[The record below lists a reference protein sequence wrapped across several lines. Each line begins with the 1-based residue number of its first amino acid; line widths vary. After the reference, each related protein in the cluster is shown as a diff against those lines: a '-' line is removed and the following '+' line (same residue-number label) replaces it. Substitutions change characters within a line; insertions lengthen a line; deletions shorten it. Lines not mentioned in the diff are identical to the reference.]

1 MFSTGIIGSKT
12 QWAVV
17 AAAVLFALPA
27 AFAAP
32 YPGSG
37 GSSSGAYLGVHIN
50 DLTPEQAAGYKLSD
64 SSGVIVMSIDHD
76 GPACKAGI
84 KADDIIMSVNGT
96 RISNIQQMVDVM
108 QTLSAGSV
116 ATIGIVRDGHPKDV
130 KVTLTG
136 RHNWATPH
144 SYPVPNAA
152 AAKSFVAPLPPVSF
166 PADTDVP
173 LVTPAS
179 ARRGIVVEAI
189 TAQLAEYFGVPAGQG
204 LLVRYV
210 QRGSLGASAGLKA
223 GDVIIKIDGRPI
235 RDLADWR
242 GSMHT
247 NSLKTTFSI
256 IRDRHEQTVDMVLP
270 GPSGE
275 LRLGDD
281 WDSFDWDMHAFTQP
295 MPKLGPEIRRQTEQ
309 AMLLRSDDLANLQRD
324 IERSMQQVQPQIQQ
338 QTVEIQKQ
346 MEQMRPEIEKQA
358 QAARRQME
366 RARPEIEKQTQE
378 IQQSMALLKQQDL
391 AKMRQQVN
399 QSLQNLTPQ
408 IQQQM
413 QAITPQIQ
421 AQMQAITPQIQA
433 QMQAITPQIQAQ
445 MQAITPQIQEQM
457 QAITPQIQQ
466 QLRRQIQQL
475 QKEMQQH
482 QQNMQQMLKAW
493 PNSPDQPTQ
502 M

>member
-1 MFSTGIIGSKT
+1 MFSSGIIGSKT

-27 AFAAP
+27 AFAVP
-32 YPGSG
+32 NPGG

-50 DLTPEQAAGYKLSD
+50 NLTAEQAADHKLSD
-64 SSGVIVMSIDHD
+64 TNGVIVMSIDHD

-84 KADDIIMSVNGT
+84 KADDVIMSVNGT
-96 RISNIQQMVDVM
+96 KVGNIQQMVDVM
-108 QTLSAGSV
+108 QSLSAGSV
-116 ATIGIVRDGHPKDV
+116 AVIGIVRDGHSKDV
-130 KVTLTG
+130 KVTLTS
-136 RHNWATPH
+136 RHNWVTPH
-144 SYPVPNAA
+144 SYPVPNNSAV
-152 AAKSFVAPLPPVSF
+152 KSFVGPLPPVSF

-189 TAQLAEYFGVPAGQG
+189 TPQLAQYFGVPAGQG
-204 LLVRYV
+204 LLVRNV

-223 GDVIIKIDGRPI
+223 GDVIIKIDGQPI

-256 IRDRHEQTVDMVLP
+256 IRDRHEQTVEMVLP
-270 GPSGE
+270 GPAGE

-281 WDSFDWDMHAFTQP
+281 WDSLDWNMDALNQQLQE
-295 MPKLGPEIRRQTEQ
+295 LGPEIRRQTQQ
-309 AMLLRSDDLANLQRD
+309 AMMLRPDDLAKMHRD
-324 IERSMQQVQPQIQQ
+324 IEKSMKQVQPQVRQ
-338 QTVEIQKQ
+338 QTAEIHKQ
-346 MEQMRPEIEKQA
+346 MEQMRPEIEKQV
-358 QAARRQME
+358 QAARKQME
-366 RARPEIEKQTQE
+366 RARPEIQKQAEE
-378 IQQSMALLKQQDL
+378 IQKSMALLKQQDF
-391 AKMRQQVN
+391 ANMREEIN
-399 QSLQNLTPQ
+399 QSLKNLTPQ

-421 AQMQAITPQIQA
+421 
-433 QMQAITPQIQAQ
+433 
-445 MQAITPQIQEQM
+445 
-457 QAITPQIQQ
+457 Q
-466 QLRRQIQQL
+466 QLRRQMQEL

-482 QQNMQQMLKAW
+482 QHDMQQMLKSW
-493 PNSPDQPTQ
+493 PDSSPQPSQ